1 MNSLLAIGDADFRW
15 VTDLVYERFGIRMG
29 EQKRP
34 LVEARLQKRIR
45 SMGLGGFSEYFSL
58 LRADGSGAELSVLM
72 NLLTTNH
79 SYFWRESGHFSFL
92 ASEVLEGIR
101 SSAGPGRPREL
112 RIWSAGCAAGE
123 EVYSIAMLV
132 RDSLLPVLASV
143 DIGILATD
151 ISAQALEEARKGV
164 YPETRLRELPKRYR
178 EACFESAGAGTWAV
192 KPEIRNMILF
202 KRLNL
207 MREGFPFHGLFDVV
221 FCRNVMIYFDAES
234 RARLVKALHA
244 VTKPGGYLFIGHSE
258 SLQRDES
265 PYDYIRPAIYRKAG

>member
-1 MNSLLAIGDADFRW
+1 VNSLLAIGDTDFRW
-15 VTDLVYERFGIRMG
+15 VTSLVYERFGIRMG

-45 SMGLGGFSEYFSL
+45 SMGLDSFSEYFSL
-58 LRADGSGAELSVLM
+58 LRADGTGAELSVLM

-92 ASEVLEGIR
+92 ASEVLDGLR

-123 EVYSIAMLV
+123 EVYSIAMQV

-151 ISAQALEEARKGV
+151 ISAQVLEEARRGV
-164 YPETRLRELPKRYR
+164 YPETKLRELPPHYR
-178 EACFESAGAGTWAV
+178 KAYFESAGPEAWAV

-207 MREGFPFHGLFDVV
+207 MRESFPFQGLFDVV
-221 FCRNVMIYFDAES
+221 FCRNVMIYFDAAS

-265 PYDYIRPAIYRKAG
+265 PFEYLRPAIYRKAG

>member
-1 MNSLLAIGDADFRW
+1 VNSLLAIGDTDFRW

-45 SMGLGGFSEYFSL
+45 SMGLGSFSEYFSL
-58 LRADGSGAELSVLM
+58 LRADGTGAELSVLM

-79 SYFWRESGHFSFL
+79 SYFWRESGHFAFL
-92 ASEVLEGIR
+92 ASEVLDGLR
-101 SSAGPGRPREL
+101 SSAGPGRQREL

-123 EVYSIAMLV
+123 EVYSIAMQV
-132 RDSLLPVLASV
+132 RDSLMPVLASV

-151 ISAQALEEARKGV
+151 ISAQVLEEARKGV
-164 YPETRLRELPKRYR
+164 YPETKLRELPRHYR
-178 EACFESAGAGTWAV
+178 QTYFESAGAEAWAV

-207 MREGFPFHGLFDVV
+207 MRESFPFHGLFDVV
-221 FCRNVMIYFDAES
+221 FCRNVMIYFDAAS
-234 RARLVKALHA
+234 RARLVRALHA

-258 SLQRDES
+258 SLQREES
-265 PYDYIRPAIYRKAG
+265 PYEYVRPAIYRKAG